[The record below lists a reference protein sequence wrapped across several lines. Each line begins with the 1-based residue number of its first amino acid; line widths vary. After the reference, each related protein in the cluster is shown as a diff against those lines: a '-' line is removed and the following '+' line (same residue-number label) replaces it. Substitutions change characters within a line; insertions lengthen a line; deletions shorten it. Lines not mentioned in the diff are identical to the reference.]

1 MRLLEKKLVEIN
13 SRIKIYTCLY
23 NQCSNKIEAL
33 RRFYSSLDDKDETLI
48 KKDSEYQ
55 REIDR
60 MRMASRRIEELNKEK
75 DELKKFLNEN
85 MHRF

>member
-1 MRLLEKKLVEIN
+1 MRLIEKKLAEIN

-33 RRFYSSLDDKDETLI
+33 RRFYSSFDKVETSI
-48 KKDSEYQ
+48 EKDSEYQ
-55 REIDR
+55 REIGR

-85 MHRF
+85 MHRL